1 MLGEACAALMLAALM
16 AYAVTGGADFGGGVW
31 DLLATG
37 PRRAAQR
44 GLIERA
50 IAPVW
55 EANHVWLIFVVV
67 VLFTAF
73 PSVYARV
80 STVLHLPL
88 TALLLGIVARGSA
101 FVFRQYGAR
110 AERTWGRVFAVASV
124 VTPLMLGVVLGA
136 VTAGDLGD
144 GALSAADGRD
154 FAAVYVAPW
163 LRPFP
168 LAVGALALTLFAF
181 LAATYLAWEAEAR
194 EGDAALA
201 GDFRV
206 RALVAGVLLAPAALV
221 AALLARTAAPA
232 FAARFTGSSWSWPL
246 QLVTGVVAVTALA
259 ALARRR
265 YRLARAAAIAQVAL
279 ILGGWGLAQR
289 PFLIA
294 PDLTIAAAQAP
305 RATLALV
312 IPVALA
318 GMLILVP
325 SLYWLFRVF
334 KSSPSR

>member
-1 MLGEACAALMLAALM
+1 MLGEACAALMLAALV

-31 DLLATG
+31 DLWATG

-73 PSVYARV
+73 PAVYARV
-80 STVLHLPL
+80 STVLHIPL

-101 FVFRQYGAR
+101 FVFRHYGAR
-110 AERTWGRVFAVASV
+110 AERGWGRVFAVASV
-124 VTPLMLGVVLGA
+124 VTPLMLGIVVGA
-136 VTAGDLGD
+136 VTAGGLGD
-144 GALSAADGRD
+144 GAVGEGRS
-154 FAAVYVAPW
+154 FASVYVAPW
-163 LRPFP
+163 LAPFP
-168 LAVGALALTLFAF
+168 IAVGVLALVLFAF

-194 EGDAALA
+194 EGDAVLA
-201 GDFRV
+201 GDFRL

-221 AALLARTAAPA
+221 AALLARTAAPD
-232 FAARFTGSSWSWPL
+232 FAARFAGSAWTWPL
-246 QLVTGVVAVTALA
+246 QLATAAVAITALV

-279 ILGGWGLAQR
+279 IVGGWGLAQR
-289 PFLIA
+289 PFLVA

-305 RATLALV
+305 RATLVLV
-312 IPVALA
+312 IPVVLV
-318 GMLILVP
+318 GMGILVP

-334 KSSPSR
+334 KRASS